1 MRFSKLSLAIAT
13 TLVTANV
20 LAQST
25 ELDSINVIAT
35 RDPSRFAYTP
45 EKQSKDSLLSK
56 QATSVAAALEDIPNV
71 DVRGG
76 SRSIAQKP
84 NIRGLSDNRVVQV
97 IDGVRQNFDLA
108 HRGSYFLPMSLIQE
122 IEVIKGPS
130 SSLWGSGAL
139 GGVVAMRTP
148 NALDLLKNN
157 DKFGVKIRQG
167 YQTANNLSERDVSV
181 FSAND
186 KFDVLISGFYNNA
199 DNLRT
204 GKGNKLNNTAYK
216 QFGGLAKFGWQ
227 INDANRV
234 ELSHRE
240 TRFKQTAPSNNEVE
254 NELTN
259 EQITDQINKFH
270 RPNNA
275 FPRPKA
281 KSPSEISE
289 FYSGVKT
296 RLGSVSYLSDQQIPD
311 QSTVFNYYLTPDNPY
326 LNTHIALYNNKTIE
340 KEQRKVSGVKDQTK
354 LTTRGINLRNS
365 SELSHISFV
374 YGVDYMRDKIRTERG
389 TNSSDAQ
396 FRADPYNANSN
407 TTGVYLIA
415 HIPLF
420 GEKLLVSPSVRYD
433 HYDTSSKTVKYK
445 DNHLSPATKLTWIVT
460 NWLDFTAKYNE
471 AFRAPSMQERFVSG
485 AHFGADIAGLKQ
497 VNRFVANPNLRPE
510 TAKNKEITANLHFDS
525 LFKQGDKFKIEAT
538 YFRNDVKD
546 FINLK
551 IFNDAKTNTNANASA
566 SAGAGAGANPNG
578 ALLPTKSQY
587 QNITNARLSG
597 IELQAQYQTERL
609 TLFTNY
615 GSTKGKDKD
624 SGEAL
629 SNIAANKIGVG
640 VNYAL
645 VKDKF
650 TVGATVTHYAAQRR
664 VPKDHGVTYP
674 SYILTDLRA
683 TYAPL
688 KGEWKNLRLD
698 FALENLFDRKYQPAF
713 SLMEGTGRNAKISAV
728 YSF

>member
-1 MRFSKLSLAIAT
+1 MRFSKLSLAITT
-13 TLVTANV
+13 TLVTANA
-20 LAQST
+20 LAQSV

-71 DVRGG
+71 DIRGG

-181 FSAND
+181 FAAND

-199 DNLRT
+199 DNLRI

-254 NELTN
+254 NEFTN
-259 EQITDQINKFH
+259 EQIIDQIKEFH
-270 RPNNA
+270 GSNDGLL
-275 FPRPKA
+275 PRRQ
-281 KSPSEISE
+281 PSESE
-289 FYSGVKT
+289 RSKFYSGVKT
-296 RLGSVSYLSDQQIPD
+296 RFGSVSYLTDQQIPD

-389 TNSSDAQ
+389 TNDKDAK
-396 FRADPYNANSN
+396 FRAEPYNANSN

-420 GEKLLVSPSVRYD
+420 GEKLLLSPSVRYD

-485 AHFGADIAGLKQ
+485 AHFGATIRGLDTI
-497 VNRFVANPNLRPE
+497 NRFVANPNLRPE

-551 IFNDAKTNTNANASA
+551 IFNDANTNKG
-566 SAGAGAGANPNG
+566 AGAGAGANG
-578 ALLPTKSQY
+578 ALLPKNSQY

-629 SNIAANKIGVG
+629 SNIAASKIGVG

-664 VPKDHGVTYP
+664 VPKDHSVTYP

>member
-1 MRFSKLSLAIAT
+1 MRFSKLSLAITT
-13 TLVTANV
+13 TLVTANA
-20 LAQST
+20 LAQSV

-71 DVRGG
+71 DIRGG

-181 FSAND
+181 FAAND

-204 GKGNKLNNTAYK
+204 GRGNKLNNTAYK

-240 TRFKQTAPSNNEVE
+240 TRFKQTAPGNNEVE

-259 EQITDQINKFH
+259 EQITDQIREFH
-270 RPNNA
+270 KSNNGS
-275 FPRPKA
+275 PPKA
-281 KSPSEISE
+281 KPSQEE

-296 RLGSVSYLSDQQIPD
+296 RFGSVSYLSDQQIPD

-389 TNSSDAQ
+389 TNSSDAK

-420 GEKLLVSPSVRYD
+420 GEKLLLSPSVRYD

-485 AHFGADIAGLKQ
+485 SHFGVDTTGLNQINK
-497 VNRFVANPNLRPE
+497 FVANPNLRPE

-551 IFNDAKTNTNANASA
+551 IFNDANTSKNANTR
-566 SAGAGAGANPNG
+566 
-578 ALLPTKSQY
+578 LLPTNSQY

-609 TLFTNY
+609 TLFANY

-629 SNIAANKIGVG
+629 SNIAASKIGVG

-664 VPKDHGVTYP
+664 VPKDHSVTYP

>member
-1 MRFSKLSLAIAT
+1 M
-13 TLVTANV
+13 
-20 LAQST
+20 
-25 ELDSINVIAT
+25 
-35 RDPSRFAYTP
+35 
-45 EKQSKDSLLSK
+45 
-56 QATSVAAALEDIPNV
+56 
-71 DVRGG
+71 
-76 SRSIAQKP
+76 
-84 NIRGLSDNRVVQV
+84 QV

-167 YQTANNLSERDVSV
+167 YQTANNLSEKDVSV
-181 FSAND
+181 FAAND
-186 KFDVLISGFYNNA
+186 KFDVLISAFYNNA
-199 DNLRT
+199 DNLRI

-240 TRFKQTAPSNNEVE
+240 TRFKQTAPGNNEAK

-259 EQITDQINKFH
+259 EQLTKQIEEFH
-270 RPNNA
+270 GSNDGLLPG
-275 FPRPKA
+275 KQ
-281 KSPSEISE
+281 PSESE
-289 FYSGVKT
+289 RSKFYSGVKT
-296 RLGSVSYLSDQQIPD
+296 RFGSVSYLSDQQIPD

-374 YGVDYMRDKIRTERG
+374 YGVDYMRDKISTERG
-389 TNSSDAQ
+389 TNNNDAK

-420 GEKLLVSPSVRYD
+420 GEKLLLSPSVRYD

-445 DNHLSPATKLTWIVT
+445 DNHLSPATKLTWKVT
-460 NWLDFTAKYNE
+460 NWLDFSAKYNE

-485 AHFGADIAGLKQ
+485 SHFGGSIQGLDIID
-497 VNRFVANPNLRPE
+497 RFVANPNLRPE

-546 FINLK
+546 LINLK
-551 IFNDAKTNTNANASA
+551 RFN
-566 SAGAGAGANPNG
+566 NPNG
-578 ALLPTKSQY
+578 NRMSQSLPTNSQFQNITYSQY
-587 QNITNARLSG
+587 QNIANARLSG

-615 GSTKGKDKD
+615 GSTKGRDKD
-624 SGEAL
+624 SGKAL
-629 SNIAANKIGVG
+629 SNIAASKIGVG
-640 VNYAL
+640 ADYAL

-650 TVGATVTHYAAQRR
+650 TVGATITHYVAQHR

>member
-1 MRFSKLSLAIAT
+1 MRFSKLSLAITT
-13 TLVTANV
+13 TLVTANA
-20 LAQST
+20 LAQSV

-56 QATSVAAALEDIPNV
+56 QATSVADALEDIPNV

-167 YQTANNLSERDVSV
+167 YQTANNLSEKDVSV
-181 FSAND
+181 FAAND

-259 EQITDQINKFH
+259 EQITDQIKEYHDPSNGS
-270 RPNNA
+270 P
-275 FPRPKA
+275 PK
-281 KSPSEISE
+281 KPSIGE

-296 RLGSVSYLSDQQIPD
+296 RLGSVSYLTDQQIPD

-374 YGVDYMRDKIRTERG
+374 YGVDYMRDKISTERG
-389 TNSSDAQ
+389 TNNKDAQ

-420 GEKLLVSPSVRYD
+420 GEKLLLSPSVRYD

-445 DNHLSPATKLTWIVT
+445 DNHLSPATKLTWKVT
-460 NWLDFTAKYNE
+460 NWLDFSAKYNE

-485 AHFGADIAGLKQ
+485 SHFGADVASQYL
-497 VNRFVANPNLRPE
+497 VNKFVANPNLRPE

-551 IFNDAKTNTNANASA
+551 IFNDANTNASA
-566 SAGAGAGANPNG
+566 SANKNASANG
-578 ALLPTKSQY
+578 ALLPKNSQY

-629 SNIAANKIGVG
+629 SNIAASKIGVG

>member
-35 RDPSRFAYTP
+35 RDPSKFAYTP

-71 DVRGG
+71 DIRGG

-167 YQTANNLSERDVSV
+167 YQTANNLSERDASV
-181 FSAND
+181 FAAND
-186 KFDVLISGFYNNA
+186 KFDVLISAFYNNA

-240 TRFKQTAPSNNEVE
+240 TRFKQTAPGNNEVE

-259 EQITDQINKFH
+259 EQIKKQIEEFH
-270 RPNNA
+270 NPLNN
-275 FPRPKA
+275 FPPKA
-281 KSPSEISE
+281 KPSTEE

-296 RLGSVSYLSDQQIPD
+296 RFGSVSYLSDQQIPD

-389 TNSSDAQ
+389 TNDKDAK
-396 FRADPYNANSN
+396 FRAEPYNANSN

-445 DNHLSPATKLTWIVT
+445 DNHLSPATKLTWKVT
-460 NWLDFTAKYNE
+460 NWLDFSAKYNE

-485 AHFGADIAGLKQ
+485 THFGTDVGLHL
-497 VNRFVANPNLRPE
+497 VNKFVANPNLRPE

-525 LFKQGDKFKIEAT
+525 LFKQDDKFKIEAT

-551 IFNDAKTNTNANASA
+551 IFNDANANANANANPNAKTNT
-566 SAGAGAGANPNG
+566 NG

-629 SNIAANKIGVG
+629 SNIAASKIGVG
-640 VNYAL
+640 ADYAL

-650 TVGATVTHYAAQRR
+650 TVGATITHYAAQHR
-664 VPKDHGVTYP
+664 VPKDHAVTYP

>member
-13 TLVTANV
+13 TLVTANA
-20 LAQST
+20 LAQSV

-71 DVRGG
+71 DIRGG

-167 YQTANNLSERDVSV
+167 YQTANNLSERDASV
-181 FSAND
+181 FAAND
-186 KFDVLISGFYNNA
+186 KFDVLISAFYNNA
-199 DNLRT
+199 DNLRI

-259 EQITDQINKFH
+259 EKIIDQINEFH
-270 RPNNA
+270 GSKDG
-275 FPRPKA
+275 FPPVA
-281 KSPSEISE
+281 KSPSETLK

-296 RLGSVSYLSDQQIPD
+296 RFGSVSYLSDQQIPD

-326 LNTHIALYNNKTIE
+326 LNTHIVLYNNKTIE

-389 TNSSDAQ
+389 KNNTDAK
-396 FRADPYNANSN
+396 FRAEPYNANSN

-485 AHFGADIAGLKQ
+485 SHFGTSILGRNEINK
-497 VNRFVANPNLRPE
+497 FVANPNLRPE

-551 IFNDAKTNTNANASA
+551 IFNDANTNTNASA
-566 SAGAGAGANPNG
+566 SKNANTSTSR

-629 SNIAANKIGVG
+629 SNIAASKIGVG

-664 VPKDHGVTYP
+664 VPKDHSVTYP

>member
-13 TLVTANV
+13 TLVTANA
-20 LAQST
+20 LAQSV

-71 DVRGG
+71 DIRGG

-167 YQTANNLSERDVSV
+167 YQTANNLSERDASV
-181 FSAND
+181 FAAND
-186 KFDVLISGFYNNA
+186 KFDVLISAFYNNA
-199 DNLRT
+199 DNLRI

-216 QFGGLAKFGWQ
+216 QFGGLAKFGWS

-240 TRFKQTAPSNNEVE
+240 TRFKQTAPGNNEVE

-259 EQITDQINKFH
+259 EQIKKQIEEFH
-270 RPNNA
+270 GPRNS
-275 FPRPKA
+275 FPRINRTE
-281 KSPSEISE
+281 SEISE
-289 FYSGVKT
+289 FYSKVKT
-296 RLGSVSYLSDQQIPD
+296 RFGSVSYLSDQQIPD

-374 YGVDYMRDKIRTERG
+374 YGVDYMRDKISTERG
-389 TNSSDAQ
+389 TNSSDAK

-445 DNHLSPATKLTWIVT
+445 DNHLSPATKLTWKVT
-460 NWLDFTAKYNE
+460 NWLDFSAKYNE

-485 AHFGADIAGLKQ
+485 SHFGAEVAGLNA
-497 VNRFVANPNLRPE
+497 VNKFIANPNLRPE

-538 YFRNDVKD
+538 YFRNDVED
-546 FINLK
+546 LINLK
-551 IFNDAKTNTNANASA
+551 IFN
-566 SAGAGAGANPNG
+566 NPNKSSTS
-578 ALLPTKSQY
+578 LPLPTNSQY
-587 QNITNARLSG
+587 QNIANARLSG

-615 GSTKGKDKD
+615 GSTKGRDKD

-629 SNIAANKIGVG
+629 SNIAASKIGVG
-640 VNYAL
+640 ADYAL

-650 TVGATVTHYAAQRR
+650 TVGATITHYAAQHR
-664 VPKDHGVTYP
+664 VPKDHAVTYP

>member
-1 MRFSKLSLAIAT
+1 MRFSKLSLAITT
-13 TLVTANV
+13 TLVTANA
-20 LAQST
+20 LAQSV

-71 DVRGG
+71 DIRGG

-167 YQTANNLSERDVSV
+167 YQTANNLSERDASV
-181 FSAND
+181 FAAND
-186 KFDVLISGFYNNA
+186 KFDVLISAFYNNA
-199 DNLRT
+199 DNLRI

-259 EQITDQINKFH
+259 EKIIDQINEFH
-270 RPNNA
+270 GSKDG
-275 FPRPKA
+275 FPPVA
-281 KSPSEISE
+281 KSPSETLK

-296 RLGSVSYLSDQQIPD
+296 RFGSVSYLSDQQIPD

-326 LNTHIALYNNKTIE
+326 LNTHIVLYNNKTIE

-374 YGVDYMRDKIRTERG
+374 YGVDYMRDKISTERG

-396 FRADPYNANSN
+396 FRAEPYNANSN

-420 GEKLLVSPSVRYD
+420 GEKLLLSPSVRYD

-445 DNHLSPATKLTWIVT
+445 DNHLSPATKLTWKVT
-460 NWLDFTAKYNE
+460 NWLDFSAKYNE

-485 AHFGADIAGLKQ
+485 SHFGANLAGKYA
-497 VNRFVANPNLRPE
+497 VNKFVANPNLRPE

-551 IFNDAKTNTNANASA
+551 IFNDANTNTNTSTSA
-566 SAGAGAGANPNG
+566 NG
-578 ALLPTKSQY
+578 AFLPTKSQY

-615 GSTKGKDKD
+615 GSTKGRDKD

-629 SNIAANKIGVG
+629 SNIAASKIGVG
-640 VNYAL
+640 ADYAL

-650 TVGATVTHYAAQRR
+650 TVGATITHYAAQHR
-664 VPKDHGVTYP
+664 VPKDHAVTYP

>member
-1 MRFSKLSLAIAT
+1 MRFSKLSLAITT
-13 TLVTANV
+13 TLVTANA
-20 LAQST
+20 LAQSV

-56 QATSVAAALEDIPNV
+56 QATSVADALEDIPNV

-270 RPNNA
+270 GPNNA

-374 YGVDYMRDKIRTERG
+374 YGVDYMRDKISTERG

-485 AHFGADIAGLKQ
+485 AHFGADTAGLKQ
-497 VNRFVANPNLRPE
+497 VNTFIANPNLRPE

-551 IFNDAKTNTNANASA
+551 IFNDANANKNAST
-566 SAGAGAGANPNG
+566 SANG
-578 ALLPTKSQY
+578 AFLPTKSQY

-629 SNIAANKIGVG
+629 SNIAASKIGVG

-664 VPKDHGVTYP
+664 VPKDHSVTYP

>member
-1 MRFSKLSLAIAT
+1 MRFSKLSLAITT
-13 TLVTANV
+13 TLVTANA
-20 LAQST
+20 LAQSV

-71 DVRGG
+71 DIRGG

-167 YQTANNLSERDVSV
+167 YQTANNLSERDASV
-181 FSAND
+181 FAAND
-186 KFDVLISGFYNNA
+186 KFDVLISAFYNNA
-199 DNLRT
+199 DNLRI

-240 TRFKQTAPSNNEVE
+240 TRFKQTAPGNNEVE

-259 EQITDQINKFH
+259 EKITEQIRDFH
-270 RPNNA
+270 GSSNS
-275 FPRPKA
+275 FPRVNRTQ
-281 KSPSEISE
+281 SEISE
-289 FYSGVKT
+289 FYSKVKT
-296 RLGSVSYLSDQQIPD
+296 RFGSVSYLSDQQIPD

-420 GEKLLVSPSVRYD
+420 GEKLLLSPSVRYD

-485 AHFGADIAGLKQ
+485 SHFGANIAGKY
-497 VNRFVANPNLRPE
+497 NINKFVANPNLRPE

-551 IFNDAKTNTNANASA
+551 IFNDAK
-566 SAGAGAGANPNG
+566 ANPNTNG
-578 ALLPTKSQY
+578 AFLPTNSQY

-629 SNIAANKIGVG
+629 SNIAASKIGVG

-664 VPKDHGVTYP
+664 VPKDHSVTYP

>member
-1 MRFSKLSLAIAT
+1 MRFSKLSLAITT
-13 TLVTANV
+13 TLVTANA
-20 LAQST
+20 LAQSV

-181 FSAND
+181 FAAND

-227 INDANRV
+227 INDANRM

-259 EQITDQINKFH
+259 EQITDQIKEFH
-270 RPNNA
+270 GSNNGS
-275 FPRPKA
+275 PPKA
-281 KSPSEISE
+281 KPSLKE

-296 RLGSVSYLSDQQIPD
+296 RLGSVSYLTDQQIPD

-389 TNSSDAQ
+389 TNGSDAK
-396 FRADPYNANSN
+396 FRAEPYNANSN

-420 GEKLLVSPSVRYD
+420 GEKLLLSPSVRYD

-485 AHFGADIAGLKQ
+485 AHFGTSILPNGI
-497 VNRFVANPNLRPE
+497 NRFVANPNLRPE

-551 IFNDAKTNTNANASA
+551 IFNDANTNKNA
-566 SAGAGAGANPNG
+566 SAGAGAGAGANG
-578 ALLPTKSQY
+578 AFLPTKSQY

-629 SNIAANKIGVG
+629 SNIAASKIGVG

-664 VPKDHGVTYP
+664 VPKDHSVTYP

>member
-1 MRFSKLSLAIAT
+1 MRFSKLSLAITT
-13 TLVTANV
+13 TLVTANA
-20 LAQST
+20 LAQSV

-56 QATSVAAALEDIPNV
+56 QATSVADALEDIPNV

-167 YQTANNLSERDVSV
+167 YQSANNLSEKDVSV
-181 FSAND
+181 FAAND

-204 GKGNKLNNTAYK
+204 GRGNKLNNTAYK

-259 EQITDQINKFH
+259 EQIKDQITEYHKQSNGS
-270 RPNNA
+270 P
-275 FPRPKA
+275 PKTKPS
-281 KSPSEISE
+281 KSLEE

-296 RLGSVSYLSDQQIPD
+296 RLGSVSYLTDQQIPD

-389 TNSSDAQ
+389 TNDKDAK
-396 FRADPYNANSN
+396 FRAEPYNANSN

-420 GEKLLVSPSVRYD
+420 GEKLLLSPSVRYD

-471 AFRAPSMQERFVSG
+471 AFRAPSMQERFASG
-485 AHFGADIAGLKQ
+485 AHFGASIIGGREEINK
-497 VNRFVANPNLRPE
+497 FIANPNLRPE

-551 IFNDAKTNTNANASA
+551 IFNDANTSKNANTR
-566 SAGAGAGANPNG
+566 
-578 ALLPTKSQY
+578 LLPTNSQY

-629 SNIAANKIGVG
+629 SNIAASKIGVG
-640 VNYAL
+640 VN
-645 VKDKF
+645 
-650 TVGATVTHYAAQRR
+650 
-664 VPKDHGVTYP
+664 
-674 SYILTDLRA
+674 
-683 TYAPL
+683 
-688 KGEWKNLRLD
+688 
-698 FALENLFDRKYQPAF
+698 
-713 SLMEGTGRNAKISAV
+713 SLWERQ
-728 YSF
+728 

>member
-1 MRFSKLSLAIAT
+1 MRFSKLSLAITT
-13 TLVTANV
+13 TLVTANA
-20 LAQST
+20 LAQSV

-56 QATSVAAALEDIPNV
+56 QATSVADALEDIPNV

-181 FSAND
+181 FAAND

-254 NELTN
+254 NEFTN
-259 EQITDQINKFH
+259 EQIIDQIKEFH
-270 RPNNA
+270 GSNNG
-275 FPRPKA
+275 FPPKPQP
-281 KSPSEISE
+281 SPSERSE
-289 FYSGVKT
+289 FYSKVKT
-296 RLGSVSYLSDQQIPD
+296 RFGSVSYLTDQQIPD

-389 TNSSDAQ
+389 KNDKDAK
-396 FRADPYNANSN
+396 FRAEPYNANSN

-420 GEKLLVSPSVRYD
+420 GEKLLLSPSVRYD

-485 AHFGADIAGLKQ
+485 AHFGASLIGGRDEI
-497 VNRFVANPNLRPE
+497 NRFVANPNLRPE

-551 IFNDAKTNTNANASA
+551 IFNDANAKPNT
-566 SAGAGAGANPNG
+566 NG
-578 ALLPTKSQY
+578 ALLPTNSQY

-629 SNIAANKIGVG
+629 SNIAASKIGVG

-664 VPKDHGVTYP
+664 VPKDHSVTYP

>member
-13 TLVTANV
+13 TLVTANA
-20 LAQST
+20 LAQSV

-56 QATSVAAALEDIPNV
+56 QATSVADALEDIPNV

-167 YQTANNLSERDVSV
+167 YQTANNLSERDASV
-181 FSAND
+181 FAAND
-186 KFDVLISGFYNNA
+186 KFDVLISAFYNNA
-199 DNLRT
+199 DNLRI

-259 EQITDQINKFH
+259 EQITDQIKKFH
-270 RPNNA
+270 GSKDDLP
-275 FPRPKA
+275 PTTQP
-281 KSPSEISE
+281 SPSETLK

-296 RLGSVSYLSDQQIPD
+296 RLGSVSYLTDQQIPD

-389 TNSSDAQ
+389 MNDKDAK
-396 FRADPYNANSN
+396 FRAEPYNANSN

-485 AHFGADIAGLKQ
+485 AHFGASIIGGREEINK
-497 VNRFVANPNLRPE
+497 FIANPNLRPE

-551 IFNDAKTNTNANASA
+551 IFNDAKTNTN
-566 SAGAGAGANPNG
+566 G
-578 ALLPTKSQY
+578 ALLPKNSQY

-629 SNIAANKIGVG
+629 SNIAASKIGVG

>member
-13 TLVTANV
+13 TLVTANA
-20 LAQST
+20 LAQSV

-71 DVRGG
+71 DIRGG

-181 FSAND
+181 FAAND
-186 KFDVLISGFYNNA
+186 KFDVLISAFYNNA

-216 QFGGLAKFGWQ
+216 QLGGLAKFGWQ

-240 TRFKQTAPSNNEVE
+240 TRFKQTAPGNNEVE

-259 EQITDQINKFH
+259 EQIKKQIEEFH
-270 RPNNA
+270 GSNNS
-275 FPRPKA
+275 FPPRA
-281 KSPSEISE
+281 NPSDAETSA
-289 FYSGVKT
+289 FYSKVKT
-296 RLGSVSYLSDQQIPD
+296 RFGSVSYLSDQQIPD

-374 YGVDYMRDKIRTERG
+374 YGVDYMRDKISTERG

-396 FRADPYNANSN
+396 FRAEPYNANSN

-420 GEKLLVSPSVRYD
+420 GEKLLLSPSVRYD

-445 DNHLSPATKLTWIVT
+445 DNHLSPATKLTWKVT
-460 NWLDFTAKYNE
+460 NWLDFSAKYNE

-485 AHFGADIAGLKQ
+485 SHFGANLAGKYA
-497 VNRFVANPNLRPE
+497 VNKFVANPNLRPE

-551 IFNDAKTNTNANASA
+551 IFNDANTSTSA
-566 SAGAGAGANPNG
+566 NG
-578 ALLPTKSQY
+578 AFLPTKSQY

-615 GSTKGKDKD
+615 GSTKGRDKD

-629 SNIAANKIGVG
+629 SNIAASKIGVG
-640 VNYAL
+640 ADYAL

-650 TVGATVTHYAAQRR
+650 TVGATITHYAAQHR
-664 VPKDHGVTYP
+664 VPKDHAVTYP

>member
-1 MRFSKLSLAIAT
+1 MRFSKLSLAITT
-13 TLVTANV
+13 TLVTANA
-20 LAQST
+20 LAQSV

-56 QATSVAAALEDIPNV
+56 QATSVADALEDIPNV
-71 DVRGG
+71 DIRGG

-181 FSAND
+181 FAAND
-186 KFDVLISGFYNNA
+186 KFDVLISGFYNSA

-204 GKGNKLNNTAYK
+204 GRGNKLNNTAYK

-259 EQITDQINKFH
+259 EQIKDQINEFH
-270 RPNNA
+270 GSSNSFPPKRPSA
-275 FPRPKA
+275 P
-281 KSPSEISE
+281 EISK

-374 YGVDYMRDKIRTERG
+374 YGVDYMRDKISTERG

-485 AHFGADIAGLKQ
+485 AHFGADTAGLKQ
-497 VNRFVANPNLRPE
+497 VNTFIANPNLRPE

-525 LFKQGDKFKIEAT
+525 LFKQDDKFKIEAT

-546 FINLK
+546 LINLK
-551 IFNDAKTNTNANASA
+551 TFN
-566 SAGAGAGANPNG
+566 NPNENSPSQ
-578 ALLPTKSQY
+578 LLPTRSQY
-587 QNITNARLSG
+587 QNIANARLSG

-615 GSTKGKDKD
+615 GSTKGRDKD

-629 SNIAANKIGVG
+629 SNIAASKIGVG

-664 VPKDHGVTYP
+664 VPKDHSVTYP

>member
-1 MRFSKLSLAIAT
+1 MRFSKLSLAITT
-13 TLVTANV
+13 TLVTANA
-20 LAQST
+20 LAQSV

-71 DVRGG
+71 DIRGG

-181 FSAND
+181 FAAND
-186 KFDVLISGFYNNA
+186 KFDVLISAFYNNA

-216 QFGGLAKFGWQ
+216 QLGGLAKFGWQ

-240 TRFKQTAPSNNEVE
+240 TRFKQTAPGNNEVE

-259 EQITDQINKFH
+259 EQIKKQIEEFH
-270 RPNNA
+270 GSNNS
-275 FPRPKA
+275 FPPRA
-281 KSPSEISE
+281 NPSDAETSA
-289 FYSGVKT
+289 FYSKVKT
-296 RLGSVSYLSDQQIPD
+296 RFGSVSYLSDQQIPD

-374 YGVDYMRDKIRTERG
+374 YGVDYMRDKISTERG
-389 TNSSDAQ
+389 TNSSDAK
-396 FRADPYNANSN
+396 FRAEPYNANSN

-415 HIPLF
+415 HMPLF
-420 GEKLLVSPSVRYD
+420 GEKLLLSPSVRYD

-445 DNHLSPATKLTWIVT
+445 DKHLSPATKLTWKVT
-460 NWLDFTAKYNE
+460 NWLDFSAKYNE

-485 AHFGADIAGLKQ
+485 AHFGTNILGRDTINK
-497 VNRFVANPNLRPE
+497 FVANPNLRPE

-546 FINLK
+546 LINLK
-551 IFNDAKTNTNANASA
+551 RFN
-566 SAGAGAGANPNG
+566 NPNG
-578 ALLPTKSQY
+578 NRMSQSLPTNSQNQNITYSQY
-587 QNITNARLSG
+587 QNIANARLSG

-615 GSTKGKDKD
+615 GSTKGRDKD
-624 SGEAL
+624 SGKAL
-629 SNIAANKIGVG
+629 SNIAASKIGVG
-640 VNYAL
+640 ADYAL

-650 TVGATVTHYAAQRR
+650 TVGATITHYAAQHR
-664 VPKDHGVTYP
+664 VPKDHAVTYP

>member
-1 MRFSKLSLAIAT
+1 MRFSKLSLAITT
-13 TLVTANV
+13 TLVTANA
-20 LAQST
+20 LAQSV

-167 YQTANNLSERDVSV
+167 YQTANNLSERDASV
-181 FSAND
+181 FAAND
-186 KFDVLISGFYNNA
+186 KFDVLISAFYNNA

-259 EQITDQINKFH
+259 EKIIDQINEFH
-270 RPNNA
+270 GSNNGL
-275 FPRPKA
+275 PQRA
-281 KSPSEISE
+281 KPSSE
-289 FYSGVKT
+289 TSAFYSKVKT
-296 RLGSVSYLSDQQIPD
+296 RFGSVSYLTDQQIPD

-389 TNSSDAQ
+389 TNNNDAK
-396 FRADPYNANSN
+396 FRAEPYNANSN

-420 GEKLLVSPSVRYD
+420 GEKLLLSPSVRYD

-445 DNHLSPATKLTWIVT
+445 DNHLSPATKLTWKVT
-460 NWLDFTAKYNE
+460 NWLDLSAKYNE

-485 AHFGADIAGLKQ
+485 SHFGATILGADHINK
-497 VNRFVANPNLRPE
+497 FVANPNLRPE

-525 LFKQGDKFKIEAT
+525 LFKQDDKFKIEAT

-551 IFNDAKTNTNANASA
+551 IFNDANTSTSA
-566 SAGAGAGANPNG
+566 NG
-578 ALLPTKSQY
+578 AFLPTKSQY

-615 GSTKGKDKD
+615 GSTKGRDKD

-629 SNIAANKIGVG
+629 SNIAASKIGVG
-640 VNYAL
+640 ADYAL

-650 TVGATVTHYAAQRR
+650 TVGATITHYAAQHR
-664 VPKDHGVTYP
+664 VPKDHAVTYP

>member
-1 MRFSKLSLAIAT
+1 MRFSKLSLAITT
-13 TLVTANV
+13 TLVTANA
-20 LAQST
+20 LAQSV

-71 DVRGG
+71 DIRGG

-181 FSAND
+181 FAAND

-199 DNLRT
+199 DNLRI

-240 TRFKQTAPSNNEVE
+240 TRFKQTAPGNNEAK

-259 EQITDQINKFH
+259 EQITEQIGEFH
-270 RPNNA
+270 RKNLGA
-275 FPRPKA
+275 TEQQIKD
-281 KSPSEISE
+281 
-289 FYSGVKT
+289 FYA
-296 RLGSVSYLSDQQIPD
+296 GSSSRFGSASYLSDQQIPD

-365 SELSHISFV
+365 SELSHISFI
-374 YGVDYMRDKIRTERG
+374 YGVDYMRDKISTERG
-389 TNSSDAQ
+389 TNNKDAK
-396 FRADPYNANSN
+396 FRAEPYNANSN

-415 HIPLF
+415 HMPLF
-420 GEKLLVSPSVRYD
+420 GEKLLLSPSVRYD

-445 DNHLSPATKLTWIVT
+445 DKHLSTATKLTWKVT
-460 NWLDFTAKYNE
+460 NWLDFSAKYNE

-485 AHFGADIAGLKQ
+485 AHFGTNILGRDTINK
-497 VNRFVANPNLRPE
+497 FVANPNLRPE

-546 FINLK
+546 LINLK
-551 IFNDAKTNTNANASA
+551 RFN
-566 SAGAGAGANPNG
+566 NPNG
-578 ALLPTKSQY
+578 NRMSQSLPTNSQNQNITYSQY
-587 QNITNARLSG
+587 QNIANARLSG

-615 GSTKGKDKD
+615 GSTKGRDKD
-624 SGEAL
+624 SGKAL
-629 SNIAANKIGVG
+629 SNIAASKIGVG
-640 VNYAL
+640 ADYAL

-650 TVGATVTHYAAQRR
+650 TVGATITHYAAQHR
-664 VPKDHGVTYP
+664 VPKDHAVTYP

>member
-1 MRFSKLSLAIAT
+1 M
-13 TLVTANV
+13 
-20 LAQST
+20 
-25 ELDSINVIAT
+25 
-35 RDPSRFAYTP
+35 
-45 EKQSKDSLLSK
+45 
-56 QATSVAAALEDIPNV
+56 
-71 DVRGG
+71 
-76 SRSIAQKP
+76 
-84 NIRGLSDNRVVQV
+84 QV

-270 RPNNA
+270 GPNNA

-551 IFNDAKTNTNANASA
+551 IFNDANANKNKNANA
-566 SAGAGAGANPNG
+566 NG
-578 ALLPTKSQY
+578 ASLPTNSQY

-629 SNIAANKIGVG
+629 SNIAASKIGVG
-640 VNYAL
+640 ADYAL

-664 VPKDHGVTYP
+664 VPKDHAVTYP

>member
-13 TLVTANV
+13 TLVTANA
-20 LAQST
+20 LAQSV

-71 DVRGG
+71 DIRGG

-167 YQTANNLSERDVSV
+167 YQTANNLSEKDVSV
-181 FSAND
+181 FAAND

-216 QFGGLAKFGWQ
+216 QLGGLAKFGWQ

-259 EQITDQINKFH
+259 EQITDQIKEFH
-270 RPNNA
+270 GSNNGL
-275 FPRPKA
+275 PQRA
-281 KSPSEISE
+281 KPSSE
-289 FYSGVKT
+289 TSAFYSKVKT
-296 RLGSVSYLSDQQIPD
+296 RFGSVSYLSDQQIPD
-311 QSTVFNYYLTPDNPY
+311 QSMVFNYYLTPDNPY
-326 LNTHIALYNNKTIE
+326 LNTHIVLYNNKTIE

-374 YGVDYMRDKIRTERG
+374 YGVDYMRDKISTERG
-389 TNSSDAQ
+389 TNDKDAK
-396 FRADPYNANSN
+396 FRAEPYNANSN

-420 GEKLLVSPSVRYD
+420 GEKLLLSPSVRYD

-485 AHFGADIAGLKQ
+485 AHFGADIIGRHEINK
-497 VNRFVANPNLRPE
+497 FVANPNLRPE

-551 IFNDAKTNTNANASA
+551 IFNDANTNTNTNTNASA
-566 SAGAGAGANPNG
+566 SKNANTSR

-615 GSTKGKDKD
+615 GSTKGRDKD

-629 SNIAANKIGVG
+629 SNIAASKIGVG
-640 VNYAL
+640 ADYAL

-650 TVGATVTHYAAQRR
+650 TVGATITHYAAQRR

-713 SLMEGTGRNAKISAV
+713 SLIEGTGRNAKISAV

>member
-1 MRFSKLSLAIAT
+1 MRFSKLSLAVAT
-13 TLVTANV
+13 TLVTANA
-20 LAQST
+20 LAQSI

-45 EKQSKDSLLSK
+45 QKQSKDSLLSK
-56 QATSVAAALEDIPNV
+56 QATSVAAALQDIPNV

-167 YQTANNLSERDVSV
+167 YQTANNLSETDASV
-181 FSAND
+181 FAAND
-186 KFDVLISGFYNNA
+186 KFDVLLSGFYNNA
-199 DNLRT
+199 DNLRI

-240 TRFKQTAPSNNEVE
+240 TRFKQTAPSNNEAK
-254 NELTN
+254 NEFTN
-259 EQITDQINKFH
+259 EQIIGEIKEFH
-270 RPNNA
+270 RKNRQATQQQIEA
-275 FPRPKA
+275 FYAGLIPR
-281 KSPSEISE
+281 
-289 FYSGVKT
+289 F
-296 RLGSVSYLSDQQIPD
+296 GSVSYLSDQQIPD

-374 YGVDYMRDKIRTERG
+374 YGVDYMRDKISTERG
-389 TNSSDAQ
+389 TNNNDAQ
-396 FRADPYNANSN
+396 FRAEPYNANSN

-420 GEKLLVSPSVRYD
+420 GEKLLLSPSVRYD

-445 DNHLSPATKLTWIVT
+445 DKHLSPATKLTWKVT

-485 AHFGADIAGLKQ
+485 SHFGADVASQYL
-497 VNRFVANPNLRPE
+497 VNKFVANPNLRPE

-546 FINLK
+546 LINLK
-551 IFNDAKTNTNANASA
+551 TFNNS
-566 SAGAGAGANPNG
+566 NG
-578 ALLPTKSQY
+578 NKRLLPENSQY
-587 QNITNARLSG
+587 QNIANARLSG

-615 GSTKGKDKD
+615 GSTKGRDKD

-629 SNIAANKIGVG
+629 SNIAASKIGVG
-640 VNYAL
+640 ADYAL

-650 TVGATVTHYAAQRR
+650 TVGATITHYAAQHR
-664 VPKDHGVTYP
+664 VPKDHAVTYP

>member
-13 TLVTANV
+13 TLVTANA
-20 LAQST
+20 LAQSV

-71 DVRGG
+71 DIRGG

-181 FSAND
+181 FAAND

-259 EQITDQINKFH
+259 EKIIEQIEEFH
-270 RPNNA
+270 RPNNG
-275 FPRPKA
+275 FPSKPRP
-281 KSPSEISE
+281 SESE
-289 FYSGVKT
+289 TSKFYSGVKT
-296 RLGSVSYLSDQQIPD
+296 RFGSVSYLTDQQIPD

-365 SELSHISFV
+365 SQLSHISFV

-389 TNSSDAQ
+389 TNGSDAK
-396 FRADPYNANSN
+396 FRAEPYNANSN

-420 GEKLLVSPSVRYD
+420 GEKLLLSPSVRYD

-497 VNRFVANPNLRPE
+497 ANRFVANPNLRPE

-551 IFNDAKTNTNANASA
+551 IFNDANANKNTNKNA
-566 SAGAGAGANPNG
+566 NG

-629 SNIAANKIGVG
+629 SNIAASKIGVG

-664 VPKDHGVTYP
+664 VPKDHSVTYP

>member
-1 MRFSKLSLAIAT
+1 MRFSKLSLAVAT

-35 RDPSRFAYTP
+35 RDPSKFAYTP

-71 DVRGG
+71 DIRGG

-167 YQTANNLSERDVSV
+167 YQTANNLSERDASV
-181 FSAND
+181 FAAND
-186 KFDVLISGFYNNA
+186 KFDVLISAFYNNA

-240 TRFKQTAPSNNEVE
+240 TRFKQTAPGNNEVE

-259 EQITDQINKFH
+259 EQITDQIREFH
-270 RPNNA
+270 KSNNGS
-275 FPRPKA
+275 PPKA
-281 KSPSEISE
+281 KPSQEE

-296 RLGSVSYLSDQQIPD
+296 RFGSVSYLSDQQIPD

-389 TNSSDAQ
+389 TNSSDAK

-420 GEKLLVSPSVRYD
+420 GEKLLLSPSVRYD

-485 AHFGADIAGLKQ
+485 SHFGVDTTGLNQINK
-497 VNRFVANPNLRPE
+497 FVANPNLRPE

-551 IFNDAKTNTNANASA
+551 IFNDANTSKNANTR
-566 SAGAGAGANPNG
+566 
-578 ALLPTKSQY
+578 LLPTNSQY

-629 SNIAANKIGVG
+629 SNIAASKIGVG

-650 TVGATVTHYAAQRR
+650 TVGATITHYAAQHR
-664 VPKDHGVTYP
+664 VPKDHAVTYP

>member
-1 MRFSKLSLAIAT
+1 MRFSKLSLAITT
-13 TLVTANV
+13 TLVTANA
-20 LAQST
+20 LAQSV

-71 DVRGG
+71 DIRGG

-167 YQTANNLSERDVSV
+167 YQTANNLSEKDASV
-181 FSAND
+181 FAAND
-186 KFDVLISGFYNNA
+186 KFDVLISAFYNNA
-199 DNLRT
+199 DNLRI

-259 EQITDQINKFH
+259 EKIIDQINEFH
-270 RPNNA
+270 GPSDS
-275 FPRPKA
+275 FPPIKRK
-281 KSPSEISE
+281 PSEISE
-289 FYSGVKT
+289 FYSKVKT
-296 RLGSVSYLSDQQIPD
+296 RFGSVSYLSDQQIPD

-374 YGVDYMRDKIRTERG
+374 YGVDYMRDKISTERG
-389 TNSSDAQ
+389 TNS
-396 FRADPYNANSN
+396 
-407 TTGVYLIA
+407 
-415 HIPLF
+415 
-420 GEKLLVSPSVRYD
+420 
-433 HYDTSSKTVKYK
+433 
-445 DNHLSPATKLTWIVT
+445 
-460 NWLDFTAKYNE
+460 
-471 AFRAPSMQERFVSG
+471 
-485 AHFGADIAGLKQ
+485 
-497 VNRFVANPNLRPE
+497 
-510 TAKNKEITANLHFDS
+510 
-525 LFKQGDKFKIEAT
+525 
-538 YFRNDVKD
+538 
-546 FINLK
+546 
-551 IFNDAKTNTNANASA
+551 NDAKFRTPIMRIQT
-566 SAGAGAGANPNG
+566 
-578 ALLPTKSQY
+578 
-587 QNITNARLSG
+587 
-597 IELQAQYQTERL
+597 LQA
-609 TLFTNY
+609 F
-615 GSTKGKDKD
+615 
-624 SGEAL
+624 
-629 SNIAANKIGVG
+629 I
-640 VNYAL
+640 
-645 VKDKF
+645 
-650 TVGATVTHYAAQRR
+650 
-664 VPKDHGVTYP
+664 
-674 SYILTDLRA
+674 
-683 TYAPL
+683 
-688 KGEWKNLRLD
+688 
-698 FALENLFDRKYQPAF
+698 
-713 SLMEGTGRNAKISAV
+713 
-728 YSF
+728 

>member
-13 TLVTANV
+13 TLVTANA
-20 LAQST
+20 LAQSV

-56 QATSVAAALEDIPNV
+56 QATSVADALEDIPNV
-71 DVRGG
+71 DIRGG

-181 FSAND
+181 FAAND

-204 GKGNKLNNTAYK
+204 GRGNKLNNTAYK

-240 TRFKQTAPSNNEVE
+240 TRFKQTAPGNNEVE

-259 EQITDQINKFH
+259 EQITDQIREFH
-270 RPNNA
+270 KSNNGS
-275 FPRPKA
+275 PPKA
-281 KSPSEISE
+281 KPSQEE

-296 RLGSVSYLSDQQIPD
+296 RFGSVSYLSDQQIPD

-389 TNSSDAQ
+389 TNSSDAK

-420 GEKLLVSPSVRYD
+420 GEKLLLSPSVRYD

-485 AHFGADIAGLKQ
+485 SHFGVDTTGLNQINK
-497 VNRFVANPNLRPE
+497 FVANPNLRPE

-551 IFNDAKTNTNANASA
+551 IFNDANTSKNANTR
-566 SAGAGAGANPNG
+566 
-578 ALLPTKSQY
+578 LLPTNSQY

-629 SNIAANKIGVG
+629 SNIAASKIGVG

-650 TVGATVTHYAAQRR
+650 TVGATVTHYAAQHR
-664 VPKDHGVTYP
+664 VPKDHAVTYP

>member
-1 MRFSKLSLAIAT
+1 MRFSKLSLAITT
-13 TLVTANV
+13 TLVTANA
-20 LAQST
+20 LAQSV

-71 DVRGG
+71 DIRGG

-167 YQTANNLSERDVSV
+167 YQTANNLSEKDVSV
-181 FSAND
+181 FAAND

-254 NELTN
+254 NEFTN
-259 EQITDQINKFH
+259 EKIIDQINEFH
-270 RPNNA
+270 RSNNGSS
-275 FPRPKA
+275 PK
-281 KSPSEISE
+281 KPSTKE

-296 RLGSVSYLSDQQIPD
+296 RFGSVSYLSDQQIPD

-389 TNSSDAQ
+389 KNDKDAK
-396 FRADPYNANSN
+396 FRAEPYNANSN

-420 GEKLLVSPSVRYD
+420 GEKLLLSPSVRYD

-485 AHFGADIAGLKQ
+485 AHFGARLIGGLDTINK
-497 VNRFVANPNLRPE
+497 FVANPNLRPE

-551 IFNDAKTNTNANASA
+551 IFNDAKTNTNANAS
-566 SAGAGAGANPNG
+566 AGAGANPNG

-664 VPKDHGVTYP
+664 VPKDHSVTYP

>member
-1 MRFSKLSLAIAT
+1 MRFSKLSLAITT
-13 TLVTANV
+13 TLVTANA
-20 LAQST
+20 LAQSV

-56 QATSVAAALEDIPNV
+56 QATSVADALEDIPNV

-167 YQTANNLSERDVSV
+167 YQTANNLSEKDVSV
-181 FSAND
+181 FAAND

-204 GKGNKLNNTAYK
+204 GRGNKLNNTAYK

-240 TRFKQTAPSNNEVE
+240 TRFKQTAPGNNEVE

-259 EQITDQINKFH
+259 EQIKDQINEFH
-270 RPNNA
+270 GPSNS
-275 FPRPKA
+275 FPPINRK
-281 KSPSEISE
+281 PSEISE
-289 FYSGVKT
+289 FYSKVKT
-296 RLGSVSYLSDQQIPD
+296 RFGSVSYLSDQQIPD

-389 TNSSDAQ
+389 TNNKDAQ

-420 GEKLLVSPSVRYD
+420 GEKLLLSPSVRYD

-445 DNHLSPATKLTWIVT
+445 DKHLSPATKLTWKVT
-460 NWLDFTAKYNE
+460 NWLDFSAKYNE

-485 AHFGADIAGLKQ
+485 SHFGADIGRHL
-497 VNRFVANPNLRPE
+497 VNKFVANPNLRPE

-551 IFNDAKTNTNANASA
+551 IFNDANAKT
-566 SAGAGAGANPNG
+566 NG

-629 SNIAANKIGVG
+629 SNIAASKIGVG

-650 TVGATVTHYAAQRR
+650 TVGATITHYAAQHR
-664 VPKDHGVTYP
+664 VPKDHAVTYP

>member
-1 MRFSKLSLAIAT
+1 MRFSKLSLAITT
-13 TLVTANV
+13 TLVTANA
-20 LAQST
+20 LAQSV

-71 DVRGG
+71 DIRGG

-181 FSAND
+181 FAAND

-259 EQITDQINKFH
+259 EQITDQIKKFH
-270 RPNNA
+270 GSSKD
-275 FPRPKA
+275 FPPKA
-281 KSPSEISE
+281 PPSESE
-289 FYSGVKT
+289 TSKFYSGVKT
-296 RLGSVSYLSDQQIPD
+296 RFGSVSYLTDQQIPD

-340 KEQRKVSGVKDQTK
+340 KEQRKVSGVRDQTK

-389 TNSSDAQ
+389 TNGSDAK
-396 FRADPYNANSN
+396 FRAEPYNANSN

-485 AHFGADIAGLKQ
+485 SHFGAETLGLTQ
-497 VNRFVANPNLRPE
+497 VNKFIANPNLRPE

-551 IFNDAKTNTNANASA
+551 IFNNPN
-566 SAGAGAGANPNG
+566 ANPN
-578 ALLPTKSQY
+578 ANPNTSTRAFLPTNSQY

-629 SNIAANKIGVG
+629 SNIAASKIGVG

-664 VPKDHGVTYP
+664 VPKDHSVTYP

-698 FALENLFDRKYQPAF
+698 FALENLFDKKYQPAF

>member
-1 MRFSKLSLAIAT
+1 MRFSKLSLAITT
-13 TLVTANV
+13 TLVTANA
-20 LAQST
+20 LAQSV

-56 QATSVAAALEDIPNV
+56 QATSVADALEDIPNV

-167 YQTANNLSERDVSV
+167 YQSANNLSEKDVSV
-181 FSAND
+181 FAAND

-204 GKGNKLNNTAYK
+204 GRGNKLNNTAYK

-259 EQITDQINKFH
+259 EQIKDQITEYHKQSNGS
-270 RPNNA
+270 P
-275 FPRPKA
+275 PKTKPS
-281 KSPSEISE
+281 KSLEE

-296 RLGSVSYLSDQQIPD
+296 RLGSVSYLTDQQIPD

-389 TNSSDAQ
+389 TNDKDAK
-396 FRADPYNANSN
+396 FRAEPYNANSN

-420 GEKLLVSPSVRYD
+420 GEKLLLSPSVRYD

-471 AFRAPSMQERFVSG
+471 AFRAPSMQERFASG
-485 AHFGADIAGLKQ
+485 AHFGASIIGGREEINK
-497 VNRFVANPNLRPE
+497 FIANPNLRPE

-551 IFNDAKTNTNANASA
+551 IFNDANTSKNANTR
-566 SAGAGAGANPNG
+566 
-578 ALLPTKSQY
+578 LLPTNSQY

-629 SNIAANKIGVG
+629 SNIAASKIGVG

-664 VPKDHGVTYP
+664 VPKDHSVTYP

>member
-13 TLVTANV
+13 TLVTANA
-20 LAQST
+20 LAQSV

-56 QATSVAAALEDIPNV
+56 QATSVADALEDIPNV

-181 FSAND
+181 FAAND

-204 GKGNKLNNTAYK
+204 GRGNKLNNTAYK

-259 EQITDQINKFH
+259 EQITDQIKKFH
-270 RPNNA
+270 GSKDDLP
-275 FPRPKA
+275 PTTQP
-281 KSPSEISE
+281 SPSETLK

-296 RLGSVSYLSDQQIPD
+296 RLGSVSYLTDQQIPD

-389 TNSSDAQ
+389 MNDKDAK
-396 FRADPYNANSN
+396 FRAEPYNANSN

-485 AHFGADIAGLKQ
+485 AHFGASIIGGREEINK
-497 VNRFVANPNLRPE
+497 FIANPNLRPE

-551 IFNDAKTNTNANASA
+551 IFNDAKTNTN
-566 SAGAGAGANPNG
+566 G
-578 ALLPTKSQY
+578 ALLPKNSQY

-629 SNIAANKIGVG
+629 SNIAASKIGVG

-664 VPKDHGVTYP
+664 VPKDHSVTYP

>member
-1 MRFSKLSLAIAT
+1 M
-13 TLVTANV
+13 
-20 LAQST
+20 
-25 ELDSINVIAT
+25 
-35 RDPSRFAYTP
+35 
-45 EKQSKDSLLSK
+45 
-56 QATSVAAALEDIPNV
+56 
-71 DVRGG
+71 
-76 SRSIAQKP
+76 
-84 NIRGLSDNRVVQV
+84 
-97 IDGVRQNFDLA
+97 
-108 HRGSYFLPMSLIQE
+108 
-122 IEVIKGPS
+122 
-130 SSLWGSGAL
+130 
-139 GGVVAMRTP
+139 
-148 NALDLLKNN
+148 
-157 DKFGVKIRQG
+157 
-167 YQTANNLSERDVSV
+167 
-181 FSAND
+181 
-186 KFDVLISGFYNNA
+186 
-199 DNLRT
+199 
-204 GKGNKLNNTAYK
+204 
-216 QFGGLAKFGWQ
+216 
-227 INDANRV
+227 

-259 EQITDQINKFH
+259 EQITDQIKKFH
-270 RPNNA
+270 GSKDDLP
-275 FPRPKA
+275 PTTQP
-281 KSPSEISE
+281 SPSETLK

-296 RLGSVSYLSDQQIPD
+296 RLGSVSYLTDQQIPD

-374 YGVDYMRDKIRTERG
+374 YGVDYMRDKISTERG
-389 TNSSDAQ
+389 TNSSDAK
-396 FRADPYNANSN
+396 FRAEPYNANSN

-420 GEKLLVSPSVRYD
+420 GEKLLLSPSVRYD

-445 DNHLSPATKLTWIVT
+445 DNHLSPATKLTWKVT
-460 NWLDFTAKYNE
+460 NWLDLSAKYNE

-485 AHFGADIAGLKQ
+485 AHFGTDVAGLNA
-497 VNRFVANPNLRPE
+497 VNKFIANPNLRPE

-551 IFNDAKTNTNANASA
+551 IFNDANANKNAST
-566 SAGAGAGANPNG
+566 SR

-629 SNIAANKIGVG
+629 SNIAASKIGVG

-650 TVGATVTHYAAQRR
+650 TVGATVTHYAAQHR
-664 VPKDHGVTYP
+664 VPKDHAVTYP

>member
-1 MRFSKLSLAIAT
+1 MRFSKLSLAITT
-13 TLVTANV
+13 TLVTANA
-20 LAQST
+20 LAQSV

-56 QATSVAAALEDIPNV
+56 QATSVADALEDIPNV

-167 YQTANNLSERDVSV
+167 YQSANNLSEKDVSV
-181 FSAND
+181 FAAND
-186 KFDVLISGFYNNA
+186 KFDVLISAFYNNA

-204 GKGNKLNNTAYK
+204 GRGNKLNNTAYK

-240 TRFKQTAPSNNEVE
+240 TRFKQTAPGNNEAK

-259 EQITDQINKFH
+259 EQLTKQIEEFH
-270 RPNNA
+270 GSNNS
-275 FPRPKA
+275 FPPRK
-281 KSPSEISE
+281 KPSTSE
-289 FYSGVKT
+289 TLKFYSGVKT
-296 RLGSVSYLSDQQIPD
+296 RFGSVSYLSDQQIPD

-374 YGVDYMRDKIRTERG
+374 YGVDYMRDKISTERG
-389 TNSSDAQ
+389 TNSSDAK
-396 FRADPYNANSN
+396 FRAEPYNANSN

-415 HIPLF
+415 HMPLF
-420 GEKLLVSPSVRYD
+420 GEKLLLSPSVRYD

-445 DNHLSPATKLTWIVT
+445 DKHLSPATKLTWKVT
-460 NWLDFTAKYNE
+460 NWLDFSAKYNE

-485 AHFGADIAGLKQ
+485 AHFGGSIRGLDTID
-497 VNRFVANPNLRPE
+497 RFVANPNLRPE

-525 LFKQGDKFKIEAT
+525 LFKQGDKFKVEAT

-546 FINLK
+546 LINLK
-551 IFNDAKTNTNANASA
+551 EFN
-566 SAGAGAGANPNG
+566 NPNG
-578 ALLPTKSQY
+578 NRMSQSLPTNSQYKNITYSQY
-587 QNITNARLSG
+587 QNIANARLSG

-615 GSTKGKDKD
+615 GSTKGRDKD

-629 SNIAANKIGVG
+629 SNIAASKIGVG
-640 VNYAL
+640 ADYAL

-650 TVGATVTHYAAQRR
+650 TVGATITHYAAQHR
-664 VPKDHGVTYP
+664 VPKDHAVTYP

>member
-1 MRFSKLSLAIAT
+1 MRFSKLSLAITT
-13 TLVTANV
+13 TLVTANA
-20 LAQST
+20 LAQSV

-45 EKQSKDSLLSK
+45 QKQSKDSLLSK

-71 DVRGG
+71 DIRGG

-167 YQTANNLSERDVSV
+167 YQTANNLSEKDVSV
-181 FSAND
+181 FAAND

-240 TRFKQTAPSNNEVE
+240 TRFKQTAPGNNEVE

-259 EQITDQINKFH
+259 EKIIDQIKDFH
-270 RPNNA
+270 GSNDS
-275 FPRPKA
+275 FPRKN
-281 KSPSEISE
+281 PSASE
-289 FYSGVKT
+289 TLKFYSGVKT
-296 RLGSVSYLSDQQIPD
+296 RFGSVSYLSDQQIPD

-389 TNSSDAQ
+389 TNGSDAK
-396 FRADPYNANSN
+396 FRAEPYNANSN

-420 GEKLLVSPSVRYD
+420 GEKLLLSPSVRYD

-485 AHFGADIAGLKQ
+485 SHFGAETLGLTQ
-497 VNRFVANPNLRPE
+497 VNKFIANPNLRPE

-551 IFNDAKTNTNANASA
+551 IFNNPN
-566 SAGAGAGANPNG
+566 ANPN
-578 ALLPTKSQY
+578 ANPNTSTRAFLPTNSQY

-629 SNIAANKIGVG
+629 SNIAASKIGVG

-650 TVGATVTHYAAQRR
+650 TVGATVTHYAAQHR
-664 VPKDHGVTYP
+664 VPKDHAVTYP

>member
-13 TLVTANV
+13 TLVTANA
-20 LAQST
+20 LAQSV

-56 QATSVAAALEDIPNV
+56 QATSVADALEDIPNV
-71 DVRGG
+71 DIRGG

-181 FSAND
+181 FAAND

-204 GKGNKLNNTAYK
+204 GRGNKLNNTAYK

-240 TRFKQTAPSNNEVE
+240 TRFKQTAPGNNEVE

-259 EQITDQINKFH
+259 EQITDQIREFH
-270 RPNNA
+270 KSNNGS
-275 FPRPKA
+275 PPKA
-281 KSPSEISE
+281 KPSQEE

-296 RLGSVSYLSDQQIPD
+296 RFGSVSYLSDQQIPD

-389 TNSSDAQ
+389 TNSSDAK

-420 GEKLLVSPSVRYD
+420 GEKLLLSPSVRYD

-485 AHFGADIAGLKQ
+485 SHFGVDTTGLNQINK
-497 VNRFVANPNLRPE
+497 FVANPNLRPE

-551 IFNDAKTNTNANASA
+551 IFNDANTSKNANTR
-566 SAGAGAGANPNG
+566 
-578 ALLPTKSQY
+578 LLPTNSQY

-629 SNIAANKIGVG
+629 SNIAASKIGVG

-664 VPKDHGVTYP
+664 VPKDHSVTYP
-674 SYILTDLRA
+674 SYLLTDLRA

>member
-1 MRFSKLSLAIAT
+1 MRFSKLSLAVAT
-13 TLVTANV
+13 TLVTANA

-25 ELDSINVIAT
+25 ELDPINVIAT

-167 YQTANNLSERDVSV
+167 YQTANNLSETDASV
-181 FSAND
+181 FAAND
-186 KFDVLISGFYNNA
+186 KFDVLLSGFYNNA
-199 DNLRT
+199 DNLRI

-240 TRFKQTAPSNNEVE
+240 TRFKQTAPSDNEVE

-259 EQITDQINKFH
+259 EQIIKQIEEFH
-270 RPNNA
+270 RGSNG
-275 FPRPKA
+275 FPPPRHNPQV
-281 KSPSEISE
+281 ISE
-289 FYSGVKT
+289 FYSKVKT
-296 RLGSVSYLSDQQIPD
+296 RFGSVSYLSDQQIPD

-374 YGVDYMRDKIRTERG
+374 YGVDYMRDKISTERG
-389 TNSSDAQ
+389 TNDSDAK
-396 FRADPYNANSN
+396 FRAEPYNANSN

-445 DNHLSPATKLTWIVT
+445 DNHLSPATKLTWKVT
-460 NWLDFTAKYNE
+460 NWLDFSAKYNE

-485 AHFGADIAGLKQ
+485 SHFGADIRGANQINK
-497 VNRFVANPNLRPE
+497 FVANPNLRPE

-525 LFKQGDKFKIEAT
+525 LFKQDDKFKIEAT

-546 FINLK
+546 LINLK
-551 IFNDAKTNTNANASA
+551 TFN
-566 SAGAGAGANPNG
+566 NPNENSPSQ
-578 ALLPTKSQY
+578 LLPTRSQY
-587 QNITNARLSG
+587 QNIANARLSG

-615 GSTKGKDKD
+615 GSTKGRDKD

-629 SNIAANKIGVG
+629 SNIAASKIGVG
-640 VNYAL
+640 ADYAL

-650 TVGATVTHYAAQRR
+650 TVGATVTHYAAQHR
-664 VPKDHGVTYP
+664 VPKDHAVTYP

>member
-35 RDPSRFAYTP
+35 RDPSKFAYTP

-71 DVRGG
+71 DIRGG

-167 YQTANNLSERDVSV
+167 YQTANNLSERDASV
-181 FSAND
+181 FAAND

-259 EQITDQINKFH
+259 EKIIDQINEFH
-270 RPNNA
+270 RSNNGSS
-275 FPRPKA
+275 PK
-281 KSPSEISE
+281 KPSTKE

-296 RLGSVSYLSDQQIPD
+296 RFGSVSYLSDQQIPD

-389 TNSSDAQ
+389 KNDKDAK
-396 FRADPYNANSN
+396 FRAEPYNANSN

-420 GEKLLVSPSVRYD
+420 GEKLLLSPSVRYD

-485 AHFGADIAGLKQ
+485 AHFGARLIGGLDTINK
-497 VNRFVANPNLRPE
+497 FVANPNLRPE

-551 IFNDAKTNTNANASA
+551 IFNDAKTNTNANASASA

-664 VPKDHGVTYP
+664 VPKDHSVTYP

>member
-1 MRFSKLSLAIAT
+1 MRFSKLSLAITT
-13 TLVTANV
+13 TLVTANA
-20 LAQST
+20 LAQSV

-71 DVRGG
+71 DIRGG

-167 YQTANNLSERDVSV
+167 YQTANNLSERDASV
-181 FSAND
+181 FAAND
-186 KFDVLISGFYNNA
+186 KFDVLISAFYNNA

-240 TRFKQTAPSNNEVE
+240 TRFKQTAPGNNEVE

-259 EQITDQINKFH
+259 EQITDQIKEFH
-270 RPNNA
+270 NPNN
-275 FPRPKA
+275 FPPKA
-281 KSPSEISE
+281 KPSTEE

-296 RLGSVSYLSDQQIPD
+296 RFGSVSYLSDQQIPD

-389 TNSSDAQ
+389 TNDKDAK
-396 FRADPYNANSN
+396 FRAEPYNANSN

-445 DNHLSPATKLTWIVT
+445 DNHLSPATKLTWKVT
-460 NWLDFTAKYNE
+460 NWLDFSAKYNE

-485 AHFGADIAGLKQ
+485 THFGTDVGLHL
-497 VNRFVANPNLRPE
+497 VNKFVANPNLRPE

-525 LFKQGDKFKIEAT
+525 LFKQDDKFKIEAT

-551 IFNDAKTNTNANASA
+551 IFNDANANANANPNAKTNT
-566 SAGAGAGANPNG
+566 NG

-629 SNIAANKIGVG
+629 SNIAASKIGVG
-640 VNYAL
+640 ADYAL

-650 TVGATVTHYAAQRR
+650 TVGATITHYAAQHR
-664 VPKDHGVTYP
+664 VPKDHAVTYP

>member
-1 MRFSKLSLAIAT
+1 MRFSKLSLAITT
-13 TLVTANV
+13 TLVTANA
-20 LAQST
+20 LAQSV

-56 QATSVAAALEDIPNV
+56 QATSVADALEDIPNV

-181 FSAND
+181 FAAND

-216 QFGGLAKFGWQ
+216 QFGGLAKFGLQ

-259 EQITDQINKFH
+259 EQITDQIKKFH
-270 RPNNA
+270 GQKDDLLPP
-275 FPRPKA
+275 PRT
-281 KSPSEISE
+281 KSPSETSK

-296 RLGSVSYLSDQQIPD
+296 RLGSVSYLTDQQIPD

-326 LNTHIALYNNKTIE
+326 LNTHITLYNNKTIE

-365 SELSHISFV
+365 SELSHISLV

-396 FRADPYNANSN
+396 FRAAPYNANSN

-485 AHFGADIAGLKQ
+485 AHFGARLGGGREEINK
-497 VNRFVANPNLRPE
+497 FIANPNLRPE

-551 IFNDAKTNTNANASA
+551 IFNDAKTNTN
-566 SAGAGAGANPNG
+566 G
-578 ALLPTKSQY
+578 ALLPKNSQY

-629 SNIAANKIGVG
+629 SNIAASKIGVG